1 MSQKKLSSTNSLNED
16 FLDDRCTLNKVLR
29 IIGKRWVS
37 EILVLI
43 KNDVNRFSQLK
54 ECLIGISDN
63 VLSSALNELVKLQ
76 LIEKQIFQ
84 QVPLKVEYHITSS
97 GFKLTAVMA
106 KLCEWG
112 REHIPY
118 EERIKPTFKQ
128 NHN

>member
-1 MSQKKLSSTNSLNED
+1 MSQKKTSSTNSLNED

-54 ECLIGISDN
+54 ECLTGISDN

-97 GFKLTAVMA
+97 GFKLTSVMA

-112 REHIPY
+112 KEHIPY
-118 EERIKPTFKQ
+118 EERIKPTFEQKS
-128 NHN
+128 